1 MSSDNSED
9 EVTPPSSLYQLT
21 WKLQL
26 LFGERLY
33 SSTSYMCPCRV
44 FSCTCTGQ
52 NEQSMCIAYIVVERV
67 SG

>member
-9 EVTPPSSLYQLT
+9 EVTPPSGRYNYYLVNVFTHPPLM
-21 WKLQL
+21 L
-26 LFGERLY
+26 
-33 SSTSYMCPCRV
+33 PCRV

-52 NEQSMCIAYIVVERV
+52 NEQYMCIAYIVVERV